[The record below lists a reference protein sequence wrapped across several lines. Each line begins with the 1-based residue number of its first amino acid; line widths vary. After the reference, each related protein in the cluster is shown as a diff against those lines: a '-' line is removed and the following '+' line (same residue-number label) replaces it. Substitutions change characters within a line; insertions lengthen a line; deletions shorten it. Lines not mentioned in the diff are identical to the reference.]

1 MTEGS
6 PKRRRPRNKRVAEA
20 ERPPMQLTPRD
31 GEIIKIVND
40 CRIMRGEHIEALFFT
55 SRSAAQYRL
64 QRLFQHEFLDRHF
77 LSVVSG
83 GPASSP
89 ALYTL
94 GKRGAALLAT
104 TYGYDRGEIRLPKRD
119 GFSWQFI
126 DHQLLITDV
135 RVAVLLSAR
144 HNNWTVEQWLN
155 ETYFRAHPDYVTLK
169 DRRGKSHQKP
179 VFPDAYFCLQTP
191 RGKAR
196 FFLEV
201 DRGTEQLAR
210 FAPQIRVYEAYI
222 ASGQYQERFAARSLR
237 ILVIAPAAKRLRSL
251 KAVTRKVGGDR
262 KYWFTTIDR
271 VTPETILTEAI
282 WQQLDGD
289 ALLPLIDVASP

>member
-1 MTEGS
+1 MTEET
-6 PKRRRPRNKRVAEA
+6 PKRRPRNKRVAES

-31 GEIIKIVND
+31 GEIIKTVND
-40 CRIMRGEHIEALFFT
+40 CRIMRGEHLEALFFT

-64 QRLFQHEFLDRHF
+64 QRLYQHEFLDRHF
-77 LSVVSG
+77 RAVISG

-104 TYGYDRGEIRLPKRD
+104 QYGYDRADIRLPKRE

-126 DHQLLITDV
+126 DHHLLITDV

-144 HNNWTVEQWLN
+144 HHNWTVEQWLD
-155 ETYFRAHPDYVTLK
+155 ETYFRAHPDYVALTDK
-169 DRRGKSHQKP
+169 RGKPHHKP

-196 FFLEV
+196 FFLEM

-222 ASGQYQERFAARSLR
+222 ASGQYQERFAAKSLR

-262 KYWFTTIDR
+262 KYWFTTMDR
-271 VTPETILTEAI
+271 LTPDTILTGTI
-282 WQQLDGD
+282 WQQLEGNT
-289 ALLPLIDVASP
+289 LLPLIDGAVP